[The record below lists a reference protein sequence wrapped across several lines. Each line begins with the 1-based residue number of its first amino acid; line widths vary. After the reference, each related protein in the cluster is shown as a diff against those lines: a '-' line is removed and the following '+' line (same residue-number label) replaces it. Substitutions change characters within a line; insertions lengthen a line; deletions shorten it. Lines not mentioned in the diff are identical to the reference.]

1 MSLFGDKTFKQEIY
15 DSFHYIIHNFNPEVL
30 ETEEHLK
37 FLHENIFYIID
48 GKLDKINSFIVDYAK
63 KRNMTYSQVCK
74 ELAEMY
80 AVIIDCD
87 VVTEMD
93 EDNLV

>member
-1 MSLFGDKTFKQEIY
+1 MSLFGDSTFKQEIY

-37 FLHENIFYIID
+37 FLHENIFYIIE
-48 GKLDKINSFIVDYAK
+48 GKFDKINSFIVDYAK
-63 KRNMTYSQVCK
+63 NRNMTYSQVCK

-80 AVIIDCD
+80 AVIIEYDI
-87 VVTEMD
+87 VTKMN
-93 EDNLV
+93 EDN